1 MSNNKFKILSIDGG
15 GIRGVFPA
23 RFLSKLEADLKS
35 PIAENFDLI
44 CGTSTGGILALALAL
59 KIPASDIEKLYVE
72 NRKLIFP
79 PFYRR
84 WRLGLNRAKYNN
96 KKLEDL
102 IRNKFKKA
110 NNDIEPLI
118 ADLYTRVCITGYD
131 LINAKPKVFKTP
143 HKDDY
148 YTDLHIPAYQV
159 AMATSAAPTYF
170 NPYSSNYLIGDDNLK
185 EEFLMR
191 VDGGVFANNPAL
203 IGLTEAHCSLGI
215 PYADIELYSIGT
227 GQSTYNETRSKI
239 CYGLFN
245 KPFGA
250 KYWISKIRI
259 LDLMMQAQSRHVHD
273 LCIIFSGGTGNIKS
287 KVFEYYRIQQE
298 FLGFKI
304 AMDSNKKNKL
314 EKLMFMASN
323 KYQLHGQS
331 ILSSIKKY
339 NRWNDYS
346 SINRRY
352 TFKNK

>member
-1 MSNNKFKILSIDGG
+1 LKNKKFKILSIDGG

-23 RFLSKLEADLKS
+23 RFLSKLEADLNS

-59 KIPASDIEKLYVE
+59 KIPAADIEKLYVE

-79 PFYRR
+79 PFYKR
-84 WRLGLNRAKYNN
+84 WRLGINRAKYNN
-96 KKLEDL
+96 KKLENL
-102 IRNKFKKA
+102 IREKFKKA
-110 NNDIEPLI
+110 NNNVEPRI
-118 ADLYTRVCITGYD
+118 GDLSTRVCITGYD

-143 HKDDY
+143 HKLDY
-148 YTDLHIPAYQV
+148 YTDLHIPVYQV
-159 AMATSAAPTYF
+159 AMATSSAPTYF
-170 NPYSSNYLIGDDNLK
+170 SPYSNYYEINDSKQK

-203 IGLTEAHCSLGI
+203 IGLTEAHCALGI

-227 GQSTYNETRSKI
+227 GQLTYNETKSKI

-245 KPFGA
+245 KPFGV

-273 LCIIFSGGTGNIKS
+273 LCIIFSGGTGNIKN
-287 KVFEYYRIQQE
+287 KVFEYYRIQEE
-298 FLGFKI
+298 FLDFKI
-304 AMDSNKKNKL
+304 AMDSNKKIKL

-331 ILSSIKKY
+331 ILSIIK
-339 NRWNDYS
+339 NSSRWNDYPP
-346 SINRRY
+346 INKR
-352 TFKNK
+352 